1 MNSFK
6 FICFSGPGH
15 EVPGPRP
22 TPNPNIN
29 PLPPGSHVLFTQSGK
44 IEYIPLEGHDLK
56 KNEAKT
62 ALHLPVK
69 L

>member
-1 MNSFK
+1 L
-6 FICFSGPGH
+6 ICSSGSDD
-15 EVPGPRP
+15 EFPGPIRP
-22 TPNPNIN
+22 TPNPDAS
-29 PLPPGSHVLFTQSGK
+29 PLPPGSHILFTQSGK
-44 IEYIPLEGHDLK
+44 IEYVPLEGHDLK